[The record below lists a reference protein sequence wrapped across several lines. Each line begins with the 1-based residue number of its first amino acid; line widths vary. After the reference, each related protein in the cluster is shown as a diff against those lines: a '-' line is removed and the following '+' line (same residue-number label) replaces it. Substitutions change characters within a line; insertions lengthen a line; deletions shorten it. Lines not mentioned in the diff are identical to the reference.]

1 MNSDNLF
8 KNIKITFVDVHT
20 IDENDKT
27 WYMYRTWYKNFFT
40 GTDSTEKLFST
51 FLMDF
56 EYMSGLKYSCF
67 ANAVNSNPW
76 DWPLCYYH
84 AFIWS

>member
-56 EYMSGLKYSCF
+56 EYMSRLKYSCF
-67 ANAVNSNPW
+67 ANAVISNP
-76 DWPLCYYH
+76 
-84 AFIWS
+84 